1 MSLSIFMESGEELTK
16 LYQWD
21 VYQTIRIY
29 GADMTEIPSVQFGTW
44 CGGEAYSATPVVKS
58 NYLEVQIPNEVLER
72 PGPIFGYLCY
82 QNGTDGKYTRTG
94 FMIPVVSKA
103 EPDVKYR
110 AGRRTTTSGDPV
122 IVNISG
128 ADPILRSAV
137 IHFTNGRGGSGS
149 ASPDNIRPITGH
161 RSFSLYSAGRIL
173 NSDATIQEGGIGSGG
188 VISFDPS
195 SPYYHTSI
203 IPVSGM
209 SQVIV
214 HWPADVGTFSASVH
228 AYDANGNW
236 VRKLMDYSNTGNND
250 GTWFICSTSDVSH
263 IRISSTVSSG
273 PVVADG
279 DNLRFSVAGL
289 GSFGYA
295 YRGTYNVV
303 SGLLT
308 LTHAFK
314 EFDGTE
320 TWKRIAGSNGNP
332 HYFYYGVGDYGSG
345 TNDSEICSHWEH
357 ATIASSNS
365 LVGARTLSSNSG
377 GSNFRLAIRPA
388 NAASLNVTTF
398 KAFVKEQYDNGTPLQ
413 ALWKLKTPV
422 TYERTPTTIEVSD
435 GTKLIWS
442 GDGPVDVTYTKDLE
456 AYLDELREA
465 SAQS

>member
-1 MSLSIFMESGEELTK
+1 MESGEKLTK

-44 CGGEAYSATPVVKS
+44 CGSEAYSATPVIKS

-110 AGRRTTTSGDPV
+110 AGRRTTTSGDPAV
-122 IVNISG
+122 VSISD

-137 IHFTNGRGGSGS
+137 IHFTNKRGGSGT

-161 RSFSLYSAGRIL
+161 RSFSLYSAGKIL
-173 NSDATIQEGGIGSGG
+173 SDDATMQEGGIGSGG
-188 VISFDPS
+188 TISFDPS
-195 SPYYHTSI
+195 NPSYHSSI
-203 IPVSGM
+203 IPVSGI
-209 SQVIV
+209 SLVVV
-214 HWPADVGTFSASVH
+214 HWPLGTGAFSASVH
-228 AYDANGNW
+228 AYNADGNW
-236 VRKLMDYSNTGNND
+236 VRKLTDYNYTGDSGNTWLTCN
-250 GTWFICSTSDVSH
+250 TSGVSH
-263 IRISSTVSSG
+263 IRVSSTVSSG
-273 PVVADG
+273 PVVADA
-279 DNLRFSVAGL
+279 DNISIDITGL

-320 TWKRIAGSNGNP
+320 TWKRIAGSSGNP

-345 TNDSEICSHWEH
+345 VNDSEICSHWPH
-357 ATIASSNS
+357 VTIASSNS
-365 LVGARTLSSNSG
+365 AVGARTLSSNSG
-377 GSNFRLAIRPA
+377 GSNFRLAIRPE
-388 NAASLNVTTF
+388 NATSLNVTTF

-422 TYERTPTTIEVSD
+422 TYELTPKTIEVPD

-442 GDGPVDVTYTKDLE
+442 GNGSIDVTYTKDLE
-456 AYLDELREA
+456 TYLDELREA
-465 SAQS
+465 SAHD